1 MSPLRPT
8 ALPPLLAGVAALG
21 VCALGFA
28 IRPNLPATRL
38 FVLVHDPLLLALSL
52 GAAAWVWR
60 HPGCIGMP
68 TVLVLALLMRLLA
81 ASEPPALSSDVY
93 RYAWDGHVQRAGF
106 SPYAFAPG
114 DPQLAPLR
122 DTAIH
127 PHINRPTAHTVYPPG
142 AQLLFLA
149 LPFHLDAVRGVF
161 ILLDLLTIWLI
172 GRLLRDL
179 GRDPARAVLYAWSPL
194 AVYEVGNNGHLEAA
208 VLPLLL
214 AAVLARRA
222 GRLRATGLWLGA
234 AASLKLYPLLLALA
248 LAPPRW
254 LRVLGPALALLAA
267 LYLAY
272 GLQVGAGVLGFL
284 PRYMGVA
291 EDHNIGLRA
300 ALETLLQPVVH
311 QHRREIAFGLCLL
324 AMAAGLL
331 WVARSTA
338 PLEEKVRDLAG
349 VYLLTVPTA
358 LHPWYALWLVPW
370 LCVAPRAAWLWLVAT
385 VPLSYLKYATPDGV
399 MPAWV
404 VPVEFVPTAALLA
417 RDLRR
422 RPA

>member
-1 MSPLRPT
+1 MLSRWQ
-8 ALPPLLAGVAALG
+8 AAPPILAGLCALA
-21 VCALGFA
+21 VCATGFA
-28 IRPNLPATRL
+28 ILPDMPATRL
-38 FVLVHDPLLLALSL
+38 FVLLHYPLLLLLSL
-52 GAAAWVWR
+52 ASAAWVWR
-60 HPGCIGMP
+60 HRGCIGMP
-68 TVLVLALLMRLLA
+68 TVLVFALLLRLGVA
-81 ASEPPALSSDVY
+81 TEPPALSSDAY
-93 RYAWDGHVQRAGF
+93 RYAWDGHVQRAGI

-114 DPQLAPLR
+114 DPALAPLR

-149 LPFHLDAVRGVF
+149 LPFALDGVRIVF
-161 ILLDLLTIWLI
+161 ILLDLLTIALI
-172 GRLLRDL
+172 GRLLRDV
-179 GRDPARAVLYAWSPL
+179 GHDPARAVLYAWSPL

-222 GRLRATGLWLGA
+222 GHLRAAGLWLGA
-234 AASLKLYPLLLALA
+234 AASLKLYPLLLGLA

-254 LRVLGPALALLAA
+254 VRVLGPALGLLAV

-272 GLQVGAGVLGFL
+272 GLQAGAGVLGFL
-284 PRYMGVA
+284 PHYVGVA

-300 ALETLLQPVVH
+300 ALEALVQPVLGS
-311 QHRREIAFGLCLL
+311 HRREVAFGLCLL
-324 AMAAGLL
+324 LMAAGLT

-349 VYLLTVPTA
+349 VYLVTVPTA
-358 LHPWYALWLVPW
+358 LHPWYVLWLLPW
-370 LCVAPRAAWLWLVAT
+370 LCVAPRASWLWLVAT
-385 VPLSYLKYATPDGV
+385 VPLSYLKYASPGGL
-399 MPAWV
+399 MPAWI
-404 VPVEFVPTAALLA
+404 VPLEFVPTGALLA
-417 RDLRR
+417 WELRR